1 MTEIKKILLGID
13 GSEGSYKAANY
24 AADIAARA
32 GATVTLMF
40 VVSDQYTD
48 RFNAKPTYTPKEEIM
63 TGDRFNRAK
72 AIMDEK
78 KVTIDTV
85 VEMGNPAQKILAQGE
100 RGYDLIVLGTR
111 GLSAVREFMMGS
123 VSSRVVQ
130 HSKVPVL
137 VVP

>member
-13 GSEGSYKAANY
+13 GSDGSYKAAGY
-24 AADIAARA
+24 AAELAART

-48 RFNAKPTYTPKEEIM
+48 RFIAKPTYTPNEEIM
-63 TGDRFNRAK
+63 VGTRFNRAK
-72 AIMDEK
+72 AIMEEK
-78 KVTIDTV
+78 HVTYDTV
-85 VEMGNPAQKILAQGE
+85 VEMGNPAQKLIATGDE
-100 RGYDLIVLGTR
+100 GYDMIVLGTR
-111 GLSAVREFMMGS
+111 GLSAVREFMLGS

-130 HSKVPVL
+130 HSKIPVL